1 MTPDEFRRHACT
13 RKVGYFSRRQ
23 ARNAALGYQ
32 AHQGG
37 SRVTPYRCSFS
48 EAGEPH
54 WHIGHGQKRGRRDA
68 A

>member
-1 MTPDEFRRHACT
+1 MTPDEYRYHACG

-32 AHQGG
+32 AHHGG
-37 SRVTPYRCSFS
+37 SRVTPYRCHFG
-48 EAGEPH
+48 EAH
-54 WHIGHGQKRGRRDA
+54 WHIGHSPKRGRRDA